1 MTSSKL
7 YLVLYILLCTLLSD
21 SASAEVYYVRAATSS
36 SSCVYSDPCLTL
48 SEYVSN
54 TTRYFTSDTTFIL
67 SEGEHH
73 LNTTLNLDNT
83 KNITVQGT
91 QSNTTVI
98 LSSEGSIVFFQMS
111 NITLS
116 SLNIFSYGQML
127 PSSSALLFE
136 KSSFVQLI
144 NITFTGVISDSVFSQ
159 LRALEFDHS
168 NGHIHHCS
176 FTSLHALFGS
186 AINVISSGLTFS
198 YVNFTHNSVQ
208 LAGGAIFAQSSSL
221 QFSGENY
228 FSHNQNTTGDGGAV
242 YLRNSNLT
250 SEGILTFENNIA
262 GYTGGAVCAEDSRV
276 EFTGSVQFISNKAEL
291 YGGGIVL
298 TGNCAGNCNC
308 GSVMVLQSPV
318 TVLFYLNEAPK
329 GGALFVD
336 DSVCTYRD
344 LCQKVTKDMT
354 CFFEVAGTTSL
365 DVHLN
370 FIHNLADQ
378 GGVVL
383 YGGALELCG
392 VRMNSMT
399 YPGYQVFK
407 NISNVIQDIHQSLIT
422 SDALKV
428 CHYDNETVDCS
439 KRSMYI
445 TGVIPGRLF
454 SVPLVIVGQLD
465 IPVVS
470 DITVGLADMP
480 ILSEV
485 DIIAASE
492 ITEVRIRLFL
502 SQVEGDPW
510 AKILGLHVFNIDHGQ
525 MVITVNPESCSEMP
539 LNVYVYFDS
548 CPHGFELISGACVCD
563 AKLKGQI
570 NDVDCNIDTGL
581 ISRPSNYWIRPIL
594 DANETYDGFMW
605 HPNCP
610 NDYCLP
616 ENASDAIMLNFATTN
631 TDVQCTE
638 NRSGILCGACKEG
651 YSLTLTD
658 FQCTIC
664 TNKHISL
671 ILIFGLA
678 GMALIAILL
687 VLQMTVAS
695 GTINGLILYAN
706 IIDVYKNIF
715 FPPDK
720 KIVGPL
726 NIFIAWV
733 NLDLGIPTC
742 FYDGLDSYSY
752 AWLDYLFPL
761 YLWFLIGAIII
772 GCKLSLRLGRVF
784 GSNPVAVLA
793 TVILMS
799 YTRLLQTTV
808 TALTFTDLHFSNGTS
823 KRVWH
828 FDGNIS
834 YFEGKHA
841 ILALVGILV
850 IIFLLL
856 PYIFLLT
863 FGYRLQAYSGKRAF
877 LWLNKFKPLFD
888 AYYAPY
894 KKKTRFWTGLMLI
907 VRVFLFIFL
916 SANKATANVI
926 ALVSVFTAIAVFSWL
941 IGGIYKNFYLNT
953 LQASFVVNIVL
964 LSTVHVALEN
974 DRQLIATHV
983 SVGIALTEFL
993 SIVIF
998 HAFLRIKKLKF
1009 FGEWNCLKG
1018 KIYNLKELKTKSLQE
1033 EMSAI
1038 SVSRCTVEL
1047 RESLLESTG
1056 YKAAT

>member
-7 YLVLYILLCTLLSD
+7 YPVLYILLCTLLSD

-36 SSCVYSDPCLTL
+36 SCLYGDPCLTL
-48 SEYVSN
+48 NEYVSS

-73 LNTTLNLDNT
+73 LYTTLNLDNV
-83 KNITVQGT
+83 KNITVKGT

-98 LSSEGSIVFFQMS
+98 LSSEGSFVFFQMS

-116 SLNIFSYGQML
+116 SLNIFSYGQMS
-127 PSSSALLFE
+127 SSSALLFE
-136 KSSFVQLI
+136 SSSFVQLI
-144 NITFTGVISDSVFSQ
+144 NIVFTGVISDSKFS
-159 LRALEFDHS
+159 RALEFYHS
-168 NGHIHHCS
+168 NGHIYRCS
-176 FTSLHALFGS
+176 FSSRHALFGG
-186 AINVISSGLTFS
+186 AIDMIFSRLTFS

-208 LAGGAIFAQSSSL
+208 LSGGAIFARSSSL

-228 FSHNQNTTGDGGAV
+228 FSHNQNTIGSGGAV
-242 YLRNSNLT
+242 FLRNSNLS
-250 SEGILTFENNIA
+250 SEGILTFENNTVRDI
-262 GYTGGAVCAEDSRV
+262 GGAVCAEDSEV
-276 EFTGSVQFISNKAEL
+276 KFTGSVRFISNQAE
-291 YGGGIVL
+291 YGGGIAL
-298 TGNCAGNCNC
+298 IGNCEENCNC
-308 GSVMVLQSPV
+308 ESVLVLLSPV
-318 TVLFYLNEAPK
+318 AVLFYCNEAQK
-329 GGALFVD
+329 GGAILVD
-336 DSVCTYRD
+336 DSGCTYRD
-344 LCQKVTKDMT
+344 LCQNVTKVMT
-354 CFFEVAGTTSL
+354 CFFKIEVADTTSL
-365 DVHLN
+365 DDVHIN
-370 FIHNLADQ
+370 FTHNSADL
-378 GGVVL
+378 GGAAIF
-383 YGGALELCG
+383 GGALELCR
-392 VRMNSMT
+392 VRINTMT
-399 YPGYQVFK
+399 YPGYQIFE
-407 NISNVIQDIHQSLIT
+407 NISSVILSEEQNSAIT
-422 SDALKV
+422 SEALKV
-428 CHYDNETVDCS
+428 CHHDNKTIDCS
-439 KRSMYI
+439 KRSMDI

-454 SVPLVIVGQLD
+454 SVPVVTVGQFD
-465 IPVVS
+465 MPVVPNNILCA
-470 DITVGLADMP
+470 DCYELHIQITVVFPVLTMAWTN
-480 ILSEV
+480 LYLRV
-485 DIIAASE
+485 FDIDD
-492 ITEVRIRLFL
+492 
-502 SQVEGDPW
+502 SQ
-510 AKILGLHVFNIDHGQ
+510 I
-525 MVITVNPESCSEMP
+525 VITLIPEYCSEMP
-539 LNVYVYFDS
+539 LHVHLHINS
-548 CPHGFELISGACVCD
+548 CPHGFELINGVCD
-563 AKLKGQI
+563 CDAELEDQI
-570 NDVDCNIDTGL
+570 NGVTCDINTGL
-581 ISRPSNYWIRPIL
+581 ILRPANYWIRPIL
-594 DANETYDGFMW
+594 GANETYNGFMW
-605 HPNCP
+605 HSNCP
-610 NDYCLP
+610 NDYCVP
-616 ENASDAIMLNFATTN
+616 ENASDAIMLNFTTTN

-638 NRSGILCGACKEG
+638 HRSGILCGACKEG

-772 GCKLSLRLGRVF
+772 GCKLSSRLGRLF

-808 TALTFTDLHFSNGTS
+808 TALTFTDLYFSNGTS

-828 FDGNIS
+828 FDGNIG

-850 IIFLLL
+850 IILLLL

-863 FGYRLQAYSGKRAF
+863 FGYRLQAYSSKRAF
-877 LWLNKFKPLFD
+877 LWLNKLKPLFD

-964 LSTVHVALEN
+964 LSTVHIALEN

-983 SVGIALTEFL
+983 SVGMALTEFL
-993 SIVIF
+993 GIVIF
-998 HAFLRIKKLKF
+998 HAFLRIKKFKF
-1009 FGEWNCLKG
+1009 FGEWSCLKR
-1018 KIYNLKELKTKSLQE
+1018 KIHNLKELKTKSSQE
-1033 EMSAI
+1033 EMSAT
-1038 SVSRCTVEL
+1038 SASTCTVEL